1 MDLLSYEMF
10 SVNDAPIQGQL
21 STRWRMKL
29 FISAI
34 WRDDIWFENC
44 NQTADQN
51 TNIFVYTMLFTETT
65 KTFGYNE
72 NVL

>member
-51 TNIFVYTMLFTETT
+51 TNIFCE
-65 KTFGYNE
+65 YNAFCWDYKDFW
-72 NVL
+72 V